1 MASDRLLSELQRQ
14 QKYLNRLPGD
24 FTYPLFN
31 AKQAIESQRA
41 SAYRNTAAAGREI
54 VDNALEAG
62 ADKIHVVFDAE
73 RGEGNRR
80 LVDAIA
86 FIDNGSGMLP
96 QMARYALSWGGGTHF
111 DDPSFIGKFGFGLP
125 NASIN
130 QTKRVEVYT
139 RTSADEPFAKAW
151 LDIREYDDF
160 GVQSVPEAVESEL
173 PEFVQRYL
181 DRRDWDLDHGT
192 IVVWVNPDRLSY
204 RTPAHLK
211 EHLIEDFGI
220 VYRYLLAGGDNPTEL
235 VVEGVQVKPVDPLF
249 LQPQGQYY
257 LPLEEGGAELA
268 LERLLPVR
276 YYRDPETGERRL
288 GRITDED
295 ATSLDASDPNLLAVG
310 TIAVRLS
317 RFPVGFATDKKGSK
331 RDGTTVANRRFEIR
345 KAHYGLSFVR
355 NHREIQTIDAFPRSA
370 RDKASGLGQWPLL
383 QAYAYHVGFEV
394 RFSAELD
401 EVFGI
406 TNDKQ
411 SVRPMDDFWRVLA
424 QAGIDEE
431 YSREYNFQKKIR
443 KEQVAPPEAHSEPTA
458 AELSA
463 RDADVAVG
471 SRPHIPERELDEAN
485 DRFEE
490 VVKKRAAITGEAVEE
505 ARKAAEQ
512 ETKRW
517 PYRVDYYESEDGPFY
532 KPEWVGSQGVVFI
545 NRKHPFYQ
553 VLYGDLL
560 QLPGGARAK
569 EAVDLLMLAL
579 GKAELTTEDDEQ
591 ALWYEAQR
599 KQRWSPFL
607 ATAMKS
613 LEQRVPAPEPMSA
626 EGEAEVA

>member
-24 FTYPLFN
+24 FAYPLFN

-41 SAYRNTAAAGREI
+41 SAYRNTAAAGREM

-62 ADKIHVVFDAE
+62 ADKIHIVLDAE

-139 RTSADEPFAKAW
+139 RTSEDEPFAKAW
-151 LDIREYDDF
+151 LDIRDYNDF
-160 GVQSVPEAVESEL
+160 GVQSVPEPVESEL

-181 DRRDWDLDHGT
+181 DRRGWDLEHGT
-192 IVVWVNPDRLSY
+192 VVVWVNPDRLTY
-204 RTPAHLK
+204 RTPGNLKDHL
-211 EHLIEDFGI
+211 LEDFGI
-220 VYRYLLAGGDNPTEL
+220 VYRYLLVGGDDPVEL
-235 VVEGVQVKPVDPLF
+235 MVEGVQAKPVDPLF
-249 LQPQGQYY
+249 LLPEGQYY
-257 LPLEEGGAELA
+257 LPPEKGGAELVE
-268 LERLLPVR
+268 ERFLPVK

-288 GRITDED
+288 GLLTDGD
-295 ATSLDASDPNLLAVG
+295 AESLGGSDPNLLAIG
-310 TIAVRLS
+310 TIDVRIS
-317 RFPVGFATDKKGSK
+317 AFPVGFAVEKRGRRGDITD
-331 RDGTTVANRRFEIR
+331 ANRRFEIR
-345 KAHYGLSFVR
+345 RSHYGLSFVR
-355 NHREIQTIDAFPRSA
+355 NRREIQTLDAFPRSA
-370 RDKASGLGQWPLL
+370 RDRGNGLGEWPQL

-411 SVRPMDDFWRVLA
+411 GVRPVDDFWRVLA
-424 QAGIDEE
+424 QARIDEA
-431 YSREYNFQKKIR
+431 YRREYRQQVKIR
-443 KEQVAPPEAHSEPTA
+443 QAPPPSPETRTEPSP

-463 RDADVAVG
+463 QDADVAVG
-471 SRPHIPERELDEAN
+471 SRPRIPLRGLGEAN
-485 DRFEE
+485 ERFEE
-490 VVKKRAAITGEAVEE
+490 EVKQRASVSGEAIEKV
-505 ARKAAEQ
+505 RKAAED
-512 ETKRW
+512 EAKRW
-517 PYRVDYYESEDGPFY
+517 QYRVDYYESEDGPFY
-532 KPEWVGSQGVVFI
+532 KPEWVGSQVVVFV

-553 VLYGDLL
+553 VLYGDLM
-560 QLPGGARAK
+560 QLSGGARAK

-591 ALWYEAQR
+591 ALWYEVQR
-599 KQRWSPFL
+599 KQRWSSFL

-613 LEQRVPAPEPMSA
+613 LEQRVPAPEPVVT
-626 EGEAEVA
+626 EGEVEVA